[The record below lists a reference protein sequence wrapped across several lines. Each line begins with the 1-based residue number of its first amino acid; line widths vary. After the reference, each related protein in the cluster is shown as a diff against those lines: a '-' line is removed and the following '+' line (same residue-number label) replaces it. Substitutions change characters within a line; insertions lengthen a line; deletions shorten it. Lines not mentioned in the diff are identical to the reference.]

1 MRISN
6 SLMIS
11 QSALD
16 ISLLFE
22 RINKARGELSSGK
35 RINQPSDDPVSFSEA
50 AQIKRILN
58 TNEIIKTNIGSIK
71 SYLEVTEG
79 VLHSVKDI
87 IHRGKQLAVRGSTDV
102 LSSNDRQLIVEEL
115 NNLID
120 QTVGLGNTR
129 FGDSYLF
136 GGQRTTTQPFTPAG
150 SPIQNVTYQGD
161 GNIVFRD
168 IGLTQLFPVNFPG
181 DQVFMG
187 GANQTKNVFLALINL
202 RDQFRDDTM
211 FSLTPINNTN
221 QTITAAEAGATLL
234 TALNASNEL
243 ATPVNNGGAGS
254 GTFTVNSTTI
264 NFDIAADTIN
274 DVLSR
279 INASVTGVTASYD
292 DVTQRV
298 VLKSAT
304 GRLIDIRDTKGNFA
318 ASMHL
323 ISPISHFD
331 TALENITDFLGRIGG
346 GMRQLEV
353 ASTQNNS
360 QFLSFTASLSR
371 VEDTDAA
378 RRITELSLST
388 TTFQAALN
396 VTSRT
401 IPQTLLDFLR

>member
-1 MRISN
+1 
-6 SLMIS
+6 MIS

-35 RINQPSDDPVSFSEA
+35 RISQPSDDPVAYSEA
-50 AQIKRILN
+50 AQIRRILN
-58 TNEIIKTNIGSIK
+58 TNEIIKTNISSIK

-79 VLHSVKDI
+79 VLHSAKDI
-87 IHRGKQLAVRGSTDV
+87 IHRGKQLAIRGLTDV
-102 LSSNDRQLIVEEL
+102 LSSDDRQLIVNEL
-115 NNLID
+115 DRLID
-120 QTVGLGNTR
+120 QMVGLGNTR
-129 FGDSYLF
+129 FGEPYLF
-136 GGQRTTTQPFTPAG
+136 GGQRTTTQPFATSG
-150 SPIQNVTYQGD
+150 SPVQNVTYQGD

-168 IGLTQLFPVNFPG
+168 IGLSQLFPVNIPG
-181 DQVFMG
+181 DQLFMG
-187 GANQTKNVFLALINL
+187 GSDQTKNAFLALINL

-221 QTITAAEAGATLL
+221 QTITAAEAGGTFLTTLNTTNQLATL
-234 TALNASNEL
+234 
-243 ATPVNNGGAGS
+243 VNNGGAGS

-264 NFDIAADTIN
+264 SFDIAADTIN
-274 DVLSR
+274 DVLTR
-279 INASVTGVTASYD
+279 INANVSGVTASYD

-298 VLKSAT
+298 VLTSSN

-323 ISPISHFD
+323 ISPVAHFD
-331 TALENITDFLGRIGG
+331 TALTNITDFLGRIGG
-346 GMRQLEV
+346 GVRQLEV
-353 ASTQNNS
+353 ADTQNNS

-371 VEDTDAA
+371 VEDTDAT